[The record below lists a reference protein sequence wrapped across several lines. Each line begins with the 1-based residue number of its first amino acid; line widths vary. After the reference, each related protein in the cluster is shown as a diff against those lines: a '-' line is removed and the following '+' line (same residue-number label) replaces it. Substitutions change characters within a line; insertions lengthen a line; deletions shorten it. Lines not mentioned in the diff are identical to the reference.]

1 MSKIK
6 IMIAVS
12 LSLLILVTGI
22 LVPMSISAAP
32 EQDKVSSNVMPD
44 AIWLRKTEID
54 NSQLYV
60 VLKVRS
66 NIVEVQAE
74 DPDGKLVTQ
83 YEYDEV
89 EIKYPVSVECRTAA
103 DIASYI
109 LDKSVDIL
117 ALADVQGDWE
127 AINASDVHNLRNDT
141 KITKAEADLIRDG
154 KLADVIATKSLI
166 LNK

>member
-1 MSKIK
+1 MV
-6 IMIAVS
+6 AGA
-12 LSLLILVTGI
+12 LALLILVTGI
-22 LVPMSISAAP
+22 LVPMTISAAP
-32 EQDKVSSNVMPD
+32 ESDKVNSNVMPD

-54 NSQLYV
+54 NSQLYL

-74 DPDGKLVTQ
+74 DPDGQLVTQ
-83 YEYDEV
+83 YEYDEI
-89 EIKYPVSVECRTAA
+89 EIKYPASTTCRTAA

-141 KITKAEADLIRDG
+141 KITKAEVDLIRDG